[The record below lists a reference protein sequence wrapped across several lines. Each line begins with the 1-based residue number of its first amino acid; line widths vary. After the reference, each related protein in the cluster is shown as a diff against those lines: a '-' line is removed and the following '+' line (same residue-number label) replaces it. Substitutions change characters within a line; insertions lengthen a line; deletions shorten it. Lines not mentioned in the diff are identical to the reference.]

1 MITFFAGLFIL
12 LIGGVFYSRRVER
25 IFAPDD
31 RPTPAYTMENGV
43 DFVPMDEGRN
53 ALIQFLNIAG
63 TEPILGPILGILF
76 GPVVC
81 RPCMRHGLSEKT
93 ERLGII
99 CFRHKKWGER

>member
-12 LIGGVFYSRRVER
+12 LIGGVFYSRCVER

-43 DFVPMDEGRN
+43 DFVPMDESRN

-63 TEPILGPILGILF
+63 TGPILGPGYFIRSGCFYFNSF
-76 GPVVC
+76 GKYIC
-81 RPCMRHGLSEKT
+81 RR
-93 ERLGII
+93 RA
-99 CFRHKKWGER
+99 